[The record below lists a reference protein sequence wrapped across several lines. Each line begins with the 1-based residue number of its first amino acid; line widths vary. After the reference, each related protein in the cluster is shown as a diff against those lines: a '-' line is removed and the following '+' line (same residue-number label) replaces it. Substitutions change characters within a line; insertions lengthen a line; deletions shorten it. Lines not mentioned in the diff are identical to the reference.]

1 MTQLTKPMKLTQ
13 LITALGKTL
22 PLRSAGYEKDA
33 VGLQV
38 GFAKDV
44 ELTKALVAYE
54 VTDDVVAEAIE
65 HGANLIISY
74 HPLIFP
80 NVSSITDS
88 TRTGALLTKL
98 IKNDIALY
106 IVHTAF
112 DANPE
117 FGTSRLMA
125 DALGL
130 ANIKPLA
137 PLANLLEKIVVFAP
151 EAEANTVQEAMWLA
165 GAGHISNYDECS
177 FTTEGE
183 GTFRGN
189 ATSNPTIGTP
199 LVRESLR
206 EVRIEMIAE
215 KWKTPRVISAM
226 IEAHSYE
233 EVAYDV
239 YPLTNGHPHFGMG
252 SVGELSVLM
261 TSDDFLKDV
270 KRIFGTPTLRHNGV
284 GKSISKVAMLGGSGM
299 EYYSAAR
306 ASGADCF
313 ITGDIRYHDFYRAAH
328 DGILLIDAGH
338 AETERFVTEGL
349 MRAVLKSMR
358 GGESGDETLK
368 KFVINSRRKS
378 NIVHYY

>member
-1 MTQLTKPMKLTQ
+1 MKLSQ

-38 GFAKDV
+38 GFDKNA
-44 ELTKALVAYE
+44 ELTKPLVAYE
-54 VTDDVVAEAIE
+54 VTDEVVAEAIE
-65 HGANLIISY
+65 VGANIIISY

-80 NVSSITDS
+80 NVSGITDA

-106 IVHTAF
+106 VVHTAF
-112 DANPE
+112 DADPR

-137 PLANLLEKIVVFAP
+137 PLSHLLEKIVVFAP
-151 EAEANTVQEAMWLA
+151 EAEAKSVQEAMWRA

-177 FTTEGE
+177 FTVTGE
-183 GTFRGN
+183 GTFRGS
-189 ATSNPTIGTP
+189 AASNPTIGTP

-226 IEAHSYE
+226 IAAHSYE

-252 SVGELSVLM
+252 SIGELSVAM
-261 TSDDFLKDV
+261 TTDGFLKDI

-284 GKSISKVAMLGGSGM
+284 AKSISKVAMLGGSGM

-306 ASGADCF
+306 GSGADCF
-313 ITGDIRYHDFYRAAH
+313 ITGDIRYHDFFRAAH
-328 DGILLIDAGH
+328 DEILLIDAGH
-338 AETERFVTEGL
+338 AETERFVTDGL
-349 MRAVLKSMR
+349 MSIVLKSVHE
-358 GGESGDETLK
+358 GESGDETPEN
-368 KFVINSRRKS
+368 FVINSRRKS

>member
-1 MTQLTKPMKLTQ
+1 MKLSE
-13 LITALGKTL
+13 LINALGKTL

-38 GFAKDV
+38 GFTKDAV
-44 ELTKALVAYE
+44 LTKALVAYE
-54 VTDDVVAEAIE
+54 VTGDVVAEAMEI
-65 HGANLIISY
+65 GANIIISY

-80 NVSSITDS
+80 NISSITDA
-88 TRTGALLTKL
+88 TRTGELLTKL

-106 IVHTAF
+106 VVHTAF

-117 FGTSRLMA
+117 FGTSHLMA
-125 DALGL
+125 DALSL

-137 PLANLLEKIVVFAP
+137 PLPNLLEKIVVFAP
-151 EAEANTVQEAMWLA
+151 QAEANALQEAMWQA
-165 GAGHISNYDECS
+165 GAGHISKYDECS
-177 FTTEGE
+177 FTIEGE
-183 GTFRGN
+183 GTFRGDVSSDP
-189 ATSNPTIGTP
+189 AIGTP

-206 EVRIEMIAE
+206 EVRIEMITE

-233 EVAYDV
+233 EVAYDI

-252 SVGELSVLM
+252 SVGELSVPM
-261 TSDDFLKDV
+261 TTDGFLQDV

-284 GKSISKVAMLGGSGM
+284 IRSISKVAMLGGSGM

-313 ITGDIRYHDFYRAAH
+313 ITGDIRYHDFFRAAH

-349 MRAVLKSMR
+349 TKAVLMSVHR
-358 GGESGDETLK
+358 GESGDETPEN
-368 KFVINSRRKS
+368 FVINSRRKS

>member
-1 MTQLTKPMKLTQ
+1 MKLTE
-13 LITALGKTL
+13 LITALGATL
-22 PLRSAGYEKDA
+22 PLRSAGYDKDA

-54 VTDDVVAEAIE
+54 ITDEVVAEAME
-65 HGANLIISY
+65 VGANLIISY

-80 NVSSITDS
+80 NVSSITDA
-88 TRTGALLTKL
+88 TRTGGLLTKL

-106 IVHTAF
+106 VVHTAF
-112 DANPE
+112 DANPQ

-137 PLANLLEKIVVFAP
+137 SLSNLLEKIVVFAP
-151 EAEANTVQEAMWLA
+151 EAEAKTVQEAMWQA

-177 FTTEGE
+177 FTLEGE

-189 ATSNPTIGTP
+189 ASSNPTTGTP

-215 KWKTPRVISAM
+215 KWKTSRVVSAM
-226 IEAHSYE
+226 LEAHSYE

-239 YPLTNGHPHFGMG
+239 YSLTNGHPHYGMG
-252 SVGELSVLM
+252 SIGELSVPM
-261 TSDDFLKDV
+261 TTDGFLKDV
-270 KRIFGTPTLRHNGV
+270 KRIFGTPSLRHNGV
-284 GKSISKVAMLGGSGM
+284 EKSISKVAMLGGSGM
-299 EYYSAAR
+299 EYFSAAR
-306 ASGADCF
+306 SAGADCF
-313 ITGDIRYHDFYRAAH
+313 ITGDVHYHDFYRGAH
-328 DGILLIDAGH
+328 EGILLIDAGH
-338 AETERFVTEGL
+338 GETERFVADGL
-349 MRAVLKSMR
+349 MKAVRMALKSI
-358 GGESGDETLK
+358 ESSDETFEN
-368 KFVINSRRKS
+368 FVINSRRKS

>member
-1 MTQLTKPMKLTQ
+1 M
-13 LITALGKTL
+13 LIRTFLSALSSTL

-38 GFAKDV
+38 GFTKDAQ
-44 ELTKALVAYE
+44 LTKALVAYE
-54 VTDDVVAEAIE
+54 VTDDVVAEAME
-65 HGANLIISY
+65 VGANIIVSY

-80 NVSSITDS
+80 NISSITDV

-106 IVHTAF
+106 VVHTAF

-137 PLANLLEKIVVFAP
+137 PLQNLLEKIVVFAP
-151 EAEANTVQEAMWLA
+151 EAEAKTVQEAMWQA
-165 GAGHISNYDECS
+165 GAGHISKYDECS
-177 FTTEGE
+177 FSIEGE
-183 GTFRGN
+183 GTFRGD
-189 ATSNPTIGTP
+189 ASSDPAIGSP
-199 LVRESLR
+199 LVRESVR

-215 KWKTPRVISAM
+215 KWKTPRVITAM
-226 IEAHSYE
+226 IDAHSYE

-239 YPLTNGHPHFGMG
+239 YPLINGHPHFGMG
-252 SVGELSVLM
+252 SVGELSVAM
-261 TSDDFLKDV
+261 TTDAFLKDV

-284 GKSISKVAMLGGSGM
+284 EKSISTVAMLGGSGM

-306 ASGADCF
+306 SSGADCF

-349 MRAVLKSMR
+349 TRVVLKSVH
-358 GGESGDETLK
+358 GGESGDETPEN
-368 KFVINSRRKS
+368 FVINSRRKS

>member
-1 MTQLTKPMKLTQ
+1 MKLTQ
-13 LITALGKTL
+13 LITALGTTL

-38 GFAKDV
+38 GFTKDV

-54 VTDDVVAEAIE
+54 VTDEVVAEAIE
-65 HGANLIISY
+65 VGANLIISY

-80 NVSSITDS
+80 NVSSITDA

-106 IVHTAF
+106 VVHTAF
-112 DANPE
+112 DANPQ

-137 PLANLLEKIVVFAP
+137 PLSNLLEKIVVFAP
-151 EAEANTVQEAMWLA
+151 EAEAKTVQEAMWRA

-177 FTTEGE
+177 FTLEGE

-189 ATSNPTIGTP
+189 ASSNPTIGTP
-199 LVRESLR
+199 LVRESHR

-226 IEAHSYE
+226 LEAHSYE

-239 YPLTNGHPHFGMG
+239 YSLTNGHPHYGMG
-252 SVGELSVLM
+252 SIGELSVPM
-261 TSDDFLKDV
+261 TTDGFLKDV
-270 KRIFGTPTLRHNGV
+270 KRIFGTPTLRYNGV
-284 GKSISKVAMLGGSGM
+284 EKSISKVAMLGGSGM
-299 EYYSAAR
+299 EYFSAAR
-306 ASGADCF
+306 SAGADCF
-313 ITGDIRYHDFYRAAH
+313 ITGDIHYHDFYRGAH
-328 DGILLIDAGH
+328 EGILLIDAGH
-338 AETERFVTEGL
+338 AETERFVADGL
-349 MRAVLKSMR
+349 MKAVRMTLKSI
-358 GGESGDETLK
+358 ESSDETFEN
-368 KFVINSRRKS
+368 FVINSRRKS
-378 NIVHYY
+378 TIVHYY

>member
-1 MTQLTKPMKLTQ
+1 MKLSN
-13 LITALGKTL
+13 LVTALGKIL

-38 GFAKDV
+38 GFAKEA

-54 VTDDVVAEAIE
+54 VTDDVVAEAME
-65 HGANLIISY
+65 VGANIIISY

-80 NVSSITDS
+80 NVSSITDA

-98 IKNDIALY
+98 IKSDIALY
-106 IVHTAF
+106 VVHTAF

-117 FGTSRLMA
+117 FGTSRSMA

-137 PLANLLEKIVVFAP
+137 PLPNLLEKIVVFAP
-151 EAEANTVQEAMWLA
+151 EAQASAVQQAMWQA

-177 FTTEGE
+177 FTVEGE

-189 ATSNPTIGTP
+189 ASSNPTIGTP

-226 IEAHSYE
+226 KEAHTYD

-252 SVGELSVLM
+252 SVGELSVPM
-261 TSDDFLKDV
+261 TTDGFLKDV
-270 KRIFGTPTLRHNGV
+270 KRIFGTPTLRHNGIQ
-284 GKSISKVAMLGGSGM
+284 KSISKVAMLGGSGM
-299 EYYSAAR
+299 EYYSSAR
-306 ASGADCF
+306 AVGADCF
-313 ITGDIRYHDFYRAAH
+313 ITGDIRYHDFFRAAH

-338 AETERFVTEGL
+338 AETERFVSEGL
-349 MRAVLKSMR
+349 MRVVLKSVH
-358 GGESGDETLK
+358 GGESGDETSGN
-368 KFVINSRRKS
+368 FVINSRRKS